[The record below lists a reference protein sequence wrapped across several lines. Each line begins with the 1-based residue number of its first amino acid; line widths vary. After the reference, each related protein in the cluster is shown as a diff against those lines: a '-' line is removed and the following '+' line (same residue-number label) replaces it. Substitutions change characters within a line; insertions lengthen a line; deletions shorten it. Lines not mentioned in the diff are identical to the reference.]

1 MRGHENI
8 KTDTKSSTIMAVWI
22 FSSTALLPQT
32 AQNWIRFIDSC
43 MYPIIWY
50 WRDWRF
56 LQALLS
62 KINAIFYEFKAIF
75 WSSLSSVNFFLF
87 DTIMSRKSH
96 LYCNFISSFTKYNFT
111 FIFIHDSLCF
121 LPLFAL
127 LFLWF
132 MTSSI
137 ECLAFNMNFSY
148 AFRCCHADCD
158 GVLLPCFWGPK
169 RWRKRP

>member
-43 MYPIIWY
+43 IQWSGTGGIGGFCRRSWTKLMQ
-50 WRDWRF
+50 F
-56 LQALLS
+56 
-62 KINAIFYEFKAIF
+62 FYEFKAIF
-75 WSSLSSVNFFLF
+75 WSSLSSINFFLF